1 MLTCFSLAAS
11 AEANRLACGRQV
23 YAAGYVIFFS
33 IDWQHLGC
41 YVCFVN
47 SFCVLD
53 SVLFKMTALR
63 KVFFTGNVT
72 MSFEYLSWPL
82 GWRKVSCQH
91 KHNSKVYCSRVS
103 DRSRTVSVTG
113 QRCQWENTD
122 SWPSLTEVNSLS
134 VVPDWLDLLNGDR
147 NGSKRSKLWTATE
160 ACSR

>member
-1 MLTCFSLAAS
+1 MWT
-11 AEANRLACGRQV
+11 
-23 YAAGYVIFFS
+23 AGVRCWLCDFFS

-113 QRCQWENTD
+113 QRCQLENTD

>member
-1 MLTCFSLAAS
+1 MWTAGVRCWLCDFFFYWLTTFGLLCLFCEFILCSRQRAVQNDCFTES
-11 AEANRLACGRQV
+11 
-23 YAAGYVIFFS
+23 
-33 IDWQHLGC
+33 
-41 YVCFVN
+41 
-47 SFCVLD
+47 
-53 SVLFKMTALR
+53 
-63 KVFFTGNVT
+63 FFTGNVT

-134 VVPDWLDLLNGDR
+134 VVPDWQTDSTYWTGIEMAANGANCEQPRRRAAAKDKQ
-147 NGSKRSKLWTATE
+147 NGRSIG
-160 ACSR
+160 